1 MNGRGGLR
9 NQAGYRGGN
18 EIRGDIRSGIRGDM
32 RGGMRFERE
41 AHKEI
46 NK

>member
-1 MNGRGGLR
+1 MHGRGGLR

-18 EIRGDIRSGIRGDM
+18 EIRGGIRGDM

-41 AHKEI
+41 AQKEI
-46 NK
+46 SK